1 MGKEY
6 LESCSVKWRK
16 HAGEA
21 FPACIL
27 ARGKSLS
34 TLLSTSGAAKTLKP
48 SLTPL
53 LLRSPAETQEF
64 LSFLPRFLKNV
75 LEPASSC
82 LLLQATQIVQ
92 TSSHAHT

>member
-1 MGKEY
+1 M
-6 LESCSVKWRK
+6 
-16 HAGEA
+16 GEA

-34 TLLSTSGAAKTLKP
+34 TLLSTSGAATTLKP
-48 SLTPL
+48 FFLTPL
-53 LLRSPAETQEF
+53 LLHSPAETQEF

-92 TSSHAHT
+92 TSSHAHA

>member
-1 MGKEY
+1 M
-6 LESCSVKWRK
+6 
-16 HAGEA
+16 GEA

-53 LLRSPAETQEF
+53 LLHSPAETQEF
-64 LSFLPRFLKNV
+64 LSFLKNV

>member
-1 MGKEY
+1 M
-6 LESCSVKWRK
+6 
-16 HAGEA
+16 GEA

-53 LLRSPAETQEF
+53 LLHSPAETQEF
-64 LSFLPRFLKNV
+64 LSFLKNV

-92 TSSHAHT
+92 TSSHAHA

>member
-6 LESCSVKWRK
+6 LEPCSVKWRK
-16 HAGEA
+16 HVGEA

-34 TLLSTSGAAKTLKP
+34 TLLSTSGAATTLKP
-48 SLTPL
+48 FFLTPL
-53 LLRSPAETQEF
+53 LLHSPAETQEF
-64 LSFLPRFLKNV
+64 LSFLKNV

-92 TSSHAHT
+92 TSSHAHA

>member
-1 MGKEY
+1 M
-6 LESCSVKWRK
+6 
-16 HAGEA
+16 GEA

-34 TLLSTSGAAKTLKP
+34 TLLSTSGAATTLKP

-53 LLRSPAETQEF
+53 LLHSPAETQEF
-64 LSFLPRFLKNV
+64 LSFLKNV

-92 TSSHAHT
+92 TSSHAHA

>member
-1 MGKEY
+1 M
-6 LESCSVKWRK
+6 
-16 HAGEA
+16 GEA

-64 LSFLPRFLKNV
+64 LSFLKNV